1 MKTVI
6 SAAGNLKRE
15 NPSMDEV
22 SAILRGTWEQ
32 GSRRVLQ
39 RLKGHLASAAGADLP
54 PGHP

>member
-22 SAILRGTWEQ
+22 SAILRGTGEQ
-32 GSRRVLQ
+32 GSRRILQ
-39 RLKGHLASAAGADLP
+39 KLKGHLAWAT
-54 PGHP
+54 